1 MRQRLHLK
9 LSIGRGAALL
19 IGLLGLTACQ
29 PPDPPKISPT
39 ESPKIEETGRLILNN
54 ATLEQANPSGQPLWK
69 IQVKKATYTQ
79 DQKIARPEHLRLL
92 DMVAQAD
99 ASRPKRRTG
108 PGPIRA
114 FLERVGRGVMS
125 VVEETYGT
133 LAFAGR
139 LMVVTARTLTDPR
152 RIRWA
157 SCVSMAERAGLD
169 ALPIVVVTTFFIGAV
184 VGLLGVNTLRQF
196 GAEVFAVELIGIA
209 VTREFGIVITA
220 VLLAGRSA
228 SAFAAEIGS
237 MKMTQEVDAMR
248 VMGVDPFEAL
258 VFPRVAALL
267 LTIPL
272 LTFAATVAGLMGG
285 ALVTWSMLGLGPTF
299 FMTRLVESVGATHF
313 WIALSKAPVMAI
325 AIAGIGC
332 RQGMLVKGDVLSL
345 GQRVT
350 AAVVQAI
357 FAIILIDAVFALIYM
372 ELDL

>member
-1 MRQRLHLK
+1 MP
-9 LSIGRGAALL
+9 LSPAFD
-19 IGLLGLTACQ
+19 
-29 PPDPPKISPT
+29 PPD
-39 ESPKIEETGRLILNN
+39 
-54 ATLEQANPSGQPLWK
+54 
-69 IQVKKATYTQ
+69 TQ
-79 DQKIARPEHLRLL
+79 DDHAFRLTGDWCGAPVQPVGEALIQQAGALPEGAFDLQGVRRMDIAGAWAILQALGSGGDISRVRGKPEHLRLL
-92 DMVAQAD
+92 EMVAAAD
-99 ASRPKRRTG
+99 AARPKRRAG
-108 PGPIRA
+108 PGPFRA
-114 FLERVGRGVMS
+114 LLERIGRGVIGIGA
-125 VVEETYGT
+125 EIYGI
-133 LAFAGR
+133 LAFAGQ
-139 LMVVTARTLTDPR
+139 LMVVSARSLANPS

-157 SCVSMAERAGLD
+157 PCVSMAERAGLD
-169 ALPIVVVTTFFIGAV
+169 ALPIVVVANFFIGAV

-237 MKMTQEVDAMR
+237 MKMTQEVDAMK

-272 LTFAATVAGLMGG
+272 LTFIATVAGLMGG

-332 RQGMLVKGDVLSL
+332 RQGMLVEGDVLSL
-345 GQRVT
+345 GERVT
-350 AAVVQAI
+350 SAVVQAI
-357 FAIILIDAVFALIYM
+357 FAIILIDAIFALIYM

>member
-1 MRQRLHLK
+1 M
-9 LSIGRGAALL
+9 S
-19 IGLLGLTACQ
+19 LTPAFT
-29 PPDPPKISPT
+29 PPDPQDSGAFQLSGDWCGAPVQAIGDT
-39 ESPKIEETGRLILNN
+39 LI
-54 ATLEQANPSGQPLWK
+54 AT
-69 IQVKKATYTQ
+69 V
-79 DQKIARPEHLRLL
+79 RPEPAARLDLNGVRRMDIAGALAILRALGAEPDLARVSGRDDHLRLL
-92 DMVAQAD
+92 DMVAKAD
-99 ASRPKRRTG
+99 ASRPKRKTG
-108 PGPIRA
+108 PGPFRA
-114 FLERVGRGVMS
+114 FLERLGSGVAS
-125 VVEETYGT
+125 VAQETYGT
-133 LAFAGR
+133 LAFAGQ
-139 LMVVTARTLTDPR
+139 LMVVTARTLMNPR

-157 SCVSMAERAGLD
+157 PCISMAERAGLD
-169 ALPIVVVTTFFIGAV
+169 ALPIITVTTFFIGAV

-237 MKMTQEVDAMR
+237 MKMTQEVDAMK

-272 LTFAATVAGLMGG
+272 LTFVATVAGLMGG
-285 ALVTWSMLGLGPTF
+285 AMVTWSMLGLGPSF

-332 RQGMLVKGDVLSL
+332 RQGMLVEGDVLSL

-357 FAIILIDAVFALIYM
+357 FAIILIDAIFALIYM

>member
-1 MRQRLHLK
+1 MSPAPVFSEADASPAGEFRLAGDWCGAQVQEIGDALIRSVRAAPAST
-9 LSIGRGAALL
+9 LDLTEVRRMDIAGAWAVLRALGAEREIGR
-19 IGLLGLTACQ
+19 I
-29 PPDPPKISPT
+29 K
-39 ESPKIEETGRLILNN
+39 
-54 ATLEQANPSGQPLWK
+54 
-69 IQVKKATYTQ
+69 
-79 DQKIARPEHLRLL
+79 ARPEHLRLL
-92 DMVAQAD
+92 YMVASAD
-99 ASRPKRRTG
+99 ASRPKRRSG

-114 FLERVGRGVMS
+114 FLERIGRGVMS

-139 LMVVTARTLTDPR
+139 LMVVTGKTLMDPR

-169 ALPIVVVTTFFIGAV
+169 ALPIVIVTTFFIGAV

-267 LTIPL
+267 LIIPL
-272 LTFAATVAGLMGG
+272 LTFVATVAGLMGG
-285 ALVTWSMLGLGPTF
+285 ALVTWSMLGLGPNF
-299 FMTRLVESVGATHF
+299 FMTRLVENVGATHF

-357 FAIILIDAVFALIYM
+357 FAIIFIDAVFALIYM

>member
-1 MRQRLHLK
+1 MDLNPAFAAPDPQDAGPFRLTGDWCGAPAQ
-9 LSIGRGAALL
+9 SAGAALAASARNVSDAAMD
-19 IGLLGLTACQ
+19 LGDVRRMDIAGALAILRALGQT
-29 PPDPPKISPT
+29 PDLARVA
-39 ESPKIEETGRLILNN
+39 GR
-54 ATLEQANPSGQPLWK
+54 E
-69 IQVKKATYTQ
+69 
-79 DQKIARPEHLRLL
+79 EHLRLL
-92 DMVAQAD
+92 SMVAAAD
-99 ASRPKRRTG
+99 AARLKAKTG
-108 PGPIRA
+108 PGPVRA
-114 FLERVGRGVMS
+114 FLERVGRGMAS
-125 VVEETYGT
+125 VAEETYGT

-139 LMVVTARTLTDPR
+139 LMTVSARTLADPR

-157 SCVSMAERAGLD
+157 PCVSMAERAGLD
-169 ALPIVVVTTFFIGAV
+169 ALPIITVTTFFIGAV

-237 MKMTQEVDAMR
+237 MKMTQEVDAMK

-272 LTFAATVAGLMGG
+272 LTFVATVAGLMGG
-285 ALVTWSMLGLGPTF
+285 SLVTWSMLGLGPSF
-299 FMTRLVESVGATHF
+299 FMTRLVDSVGDTHF

-332 RQGMLVKGDVLSL
+332 RQGMLVEGDVLSL
-345 GQRVT
+345 GRRVT